1 MKTNETQPKW
11 IKANID
17 GNGERWLLCFER
29 DGELVFPIEEFEDN
43 CENYTKEISC
53 PVYDPKQ
60 LMELK
65 DRQMAAYNRLVALA
79 TAVCKSASGTYN
91 DRRSSVDRKKLKELN
106 SFLFNSQNPEIH
118 VKNTTGE
125 WL

>member
-11 IKANID
+11 IKTDID

-29 DGELVFPIEEFEDN
+29 DGELVFPIEEFEDD
-43 CENYTKEISC
+43 CENYTEKISY

-65 DRQMAAYNRLVALA
+65 DKQMDAYKRLVDLA

-91 DRRSSVDRKKLKELN
+91 DRRSSVDRKKLKELSN
-106 SFLFNSQNPEIH
+106 FLFNS
-118 VKNTTGE
+118 
-125 WL
+125 